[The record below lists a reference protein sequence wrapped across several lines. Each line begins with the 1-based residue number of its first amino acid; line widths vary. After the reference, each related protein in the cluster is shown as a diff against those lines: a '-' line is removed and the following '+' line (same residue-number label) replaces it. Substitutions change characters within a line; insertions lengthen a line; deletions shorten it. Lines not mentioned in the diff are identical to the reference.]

1 MLSSTR
7 HDIFIL
13 LFIYTFEQHIP
24 RAYFGRRSDI
34 LRILFPFLLG
44 RILFLLHFPAFGGM
58 KRKERGACLGY
69 TGRRHRQRF
78 FTLVLGRLIH
88 FRFNN
93 WDTRIMRRNKQTTSD
108 YTRTYSISSWVEIR

>member
-44 RILFLLHFPAFGGM
+44 KDLISFAFSGIWGYEKERARRMLGIYREAPPITLLHIGT
-58 KRKERGACLGY
+58 GATDSFSLQQLG
-69 TGRRHRQRF
+69 H
-78 FTLVLGRLIH
+78 
-88 FRFNN
+88 
-93 WDTRIMRRNKQTTSD
+93 
-108 YTRTYSISSWVEIR
+108 